1 VFLDKQQHNTNM
13 TLSDTHYALIESLEG
28 RTCLCS
34 SMSTYRPCA
43 PRFEA
48 QTFRSSWILLPLEWS
63 GSARIVDVQ
72 VVETDSQIVI
82 TTCDDDSDATITT
95 YIFAH

>member
-1 VFLDKQQHNTNM
+1 M
-13 TLSDTHYALIESLEG
+13 TLSDTHRELIESLEG

-43 PRFEA
+43 PEFESS
-48 QTFRSSWILLPLEWS
+48 TFHSSWILLPLEWS
-63 GSARIVDVQ
+63 GSARIVDVRIL
-72 VVETDSQIVI
+72 ETDSQIVI

-95 YIFAH
+95 YIFTR

>member
-1 VFLDKQQHNTNM
+1 M
-13 TLSDTHYALIESLEG
+13 TLSETHYALIESLEG

-48 QTFRSSWILLPLEWS
+48 QTFRSQWILAPLEWS
-63 GSARIVDVQ
+63 GSARIVDIQVQ
-72 VVETDSQIVI
+72 ETDTQIVI

-95 YIFAH
+95 YIFTR

>member
-1 VFLDKQQHNTNM
+1 M
-13 TLSDTHYALIESLEG
+13 TLSDTHYELIESLEG

-48 QTFRSSWILLPLEWS
+48 QTFRSSWILAPLEWS
-63 GSARIVDVQ
+63 GSARIEDVQ
-72 VVETDSQIVI
+72 VHETDTQIVI
-82 TTCDDDSDATITT
+82 TTCNDDSDATIET
-95 YIFAH
+95 YIFTR